1 MTFPPIR
8 LEQAWNLGGL
18 SVRELAV
25 RTWRRIQD
33 HELMTRAAA
42 ISFYAMLAF
51 VPFLALVITLAVQ
64 ALPDL
69 TGRSAEAGMGDLT
82 VGRFENVLKTSLPAE
97 GYKIVHDQIAR
108 IQEDPPVGL
117 LSIGLLI
124 TIWTASSLFVAIID
138 AMNVVY
144 GVRETRPFWKLRLT
158 AIVMTLIQAAVLLS
172 ALVSI
177 AAWPLI
183 LGALGLGGGPA
194 ILATAVQW
202 VLVFVMI
209 AISFAMTFYVA
220 PDADQRW
227 EWITPGSLLGTVV
240 FLAGSFGFSLYVRY
254 FGSYDKTYGSL
265 GGVMVLLFWFWV
277 SSLVLLSAGQ
287 MNKVIEDAAP
297 MGKKEGQKHE
307 PAAGKGPDLA
317 LAERS

>member
-1 MTFPPIR
+1 MPFPPIR
-8 LEQAWNLGGL
+8 LAQAWNLGGL
-18 SVRELAV
+18 SVREVAV

-51 VPFLALVITLAVQ
+51 VPFLALVITVAVQ

-69 TGRSAEAGMGDLT
+69 TGRSGEAGMGDMT
-82 VGRFENVLKTSLPAE
+82 VGRFENVLKSSLPDE
-97 GYKIVHDQIAR
+97 GYKIVHDQIVR

-124 TIWTASSLFVAIID
+124 TIWTASSLFMAIID

-158 AIVMTLIQAAVLLS
+158 AIVMTLVQAAILLA

-183 LGALGLGGGPA
+183 LKALGLGGGSA

-202 VLVFVMI
+202 VVIFLMI
-209 AISFAMTFYVA
+209 LISFAMTFFVA

-227 EWITPGSLLGTVV
+227 EWITPGSVLGTAV
-240 FLAGSFGFSLYVRY
+240 FLAGTFGFSLYVRY

-287 MNKVIEDAAP
+287 TNKVIEDAAP
-297 MGKKEGQKHE
+297 LGKKEGQKHE
-307 PAAGKGPDLA
+307 PAGAAPRA
-317 LAERS
+317 PAARA